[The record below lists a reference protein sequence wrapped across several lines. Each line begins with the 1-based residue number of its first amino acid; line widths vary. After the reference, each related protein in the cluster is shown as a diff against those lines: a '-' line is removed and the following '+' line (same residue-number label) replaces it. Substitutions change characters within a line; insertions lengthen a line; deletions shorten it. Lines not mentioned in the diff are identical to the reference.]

1 LKNST
6 NVVFDLSLF
15 LLQIGEKDQKPRM
28 EQNYNLFQNRD
39 IETHTPTFLSR
50 RISLLILDFKGGTGG
65 MANNKSSPHKAANF
79 FVCMKNTDCQ

>member
-1 LKNST
+1 
-6 NVVFDLSLF
+6 
-15 LLQIGEKDQKPRM
+15 M

-79 FVCMKNTDCQ
+79 FVCMKNTDCQWNVSCLIQFLSNIWDIK